1 MKENKQKTSIGW
13 KVLSGILAAALITVS
28 CLYGFGVGTSNSK
41 NVNGNTAA
49 ITATSQSNSGNNSA
63 NALSLWMLN
72 FLILFLRQFHVFII
86 PILSGFLNIYFM

>member
-28 CLYGFGVGTSNSK
+28 CLYGFGVGTSNAK

-49 ITATSQSNSGNNSA
+49 ITATSQ
-63 NALSLWMLN
+63 
-72 FLILFLRQFHVFII
+72 FF
-86 PILSGFLNIYFM
+86 